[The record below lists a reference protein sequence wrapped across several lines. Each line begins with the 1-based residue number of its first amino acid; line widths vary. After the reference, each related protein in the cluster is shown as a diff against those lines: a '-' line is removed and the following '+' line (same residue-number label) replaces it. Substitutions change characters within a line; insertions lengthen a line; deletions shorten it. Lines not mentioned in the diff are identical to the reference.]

1 MSAGVAG
8 RNHRIDHNE
17 GAAFELRGEL
27 HEIFDRTV
35 ILVAVETDVAH
46 ACRGHQREKR
56 IGHAEAGAQNRN
68 DHALFPGQ
76 HRRPAVGDGR
86 FDLFERNGEIAR
98 ELVTHEERKLREK
111 LAEVARARTLIAHQR
126 KLMLDE
132 RMVNNM
138 QARETRIGLHGSN

>member
-1 MSAGVAG
+1 M
-8 RNHRIDHNE
+8 
-17 GAAFELRGEL
+17 
-27 HEIFDRTV
+27 
-35 ILVAVETDVAH
+35 
-46 ACRGHQREKR
+46 
-56 IGHAEAGAQNRN
+56 
-68 DHALFPGQ
+68 
-76 HRRPAVGDGR
+76 GDGR